1 MIHVQHALK
10 YSRGGIEITA
20 DPTKKCCKTSSIFL
34 KEFSVLLL
42 LPLLKSSLLL
52 QLFLN
57 SSTTLSWVS
66 TAAGAY
72 LEYSIVNSP
81 FPCVAERSA
90 ALNPN
95 MLFKGTSASK
105 VNQSSLPSWP
115 VMIPD
120 LPVMRL
126 KMPDVNSVGL
136 FTSTDMT
143 GSSSCQTP
151 SSLTS
156 AKAAWEAW

>member
-42 LPLLKSSLLL
+42 LPLLRSSLLL

-90 ALNPN
+90 AVVGEGPSVFEL
-95 MLFKGTSASK
+95 LASK
-105 VNQSSLPSWP
+105 DQPLLVRGDALL
-115 VMIPD
+115 VLD
-120 LPVMRL
+120 L
-126 KMPDVNSVGL
+126 GL
-136 FTSTDMT
+136 HVLD
-143 GSSSCQTP
+143 G
-151 SSLTS
+151 
-156 AKAAWEAW
+156 